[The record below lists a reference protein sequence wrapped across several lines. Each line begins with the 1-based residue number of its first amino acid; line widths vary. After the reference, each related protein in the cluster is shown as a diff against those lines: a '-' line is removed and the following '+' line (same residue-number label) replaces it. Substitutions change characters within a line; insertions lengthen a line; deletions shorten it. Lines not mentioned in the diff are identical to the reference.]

1 MKELLSQSPE
11 EILSAGLHPTFD
23 MLETYAYHLPNAS
36 LASALSACWITRKRI
51 MLTNFP
57 IDTKLFYLICFAGQ
71 PSGHLHFP
79 LDGR

>member
-36 LASALSACWITRKRI
+36 LASIHSTFTSTDRLVNEPSTSSIRSYFPIYI
-51 MLTNFP
+51 MLLYFCRPT
-57 IDTKLFYLICFAGQ
+57 
-71 PSGHLHFP
+71 
-79 LDGR
+79 